1 MGRRKKM
8 EQEVENELSYLMEI
22 TLYLED
28 ELNKINLKEN

>member
-1 MGRRKKM
+1 M